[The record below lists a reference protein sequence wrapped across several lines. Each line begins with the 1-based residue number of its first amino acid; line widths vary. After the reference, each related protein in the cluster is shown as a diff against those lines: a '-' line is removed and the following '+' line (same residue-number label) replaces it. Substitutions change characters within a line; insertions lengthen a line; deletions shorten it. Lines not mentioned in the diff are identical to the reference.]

1 MDDKLLD
8 LVNKNDEVIGT
19 VNRKDYKQMLADNI
33 GYIRASD
40 LFIMNS
46 KCKLYIPI
54 RTANKTIAP
63 NGFDYSVGGHVG
75 AGDDYMQTIIREAQE
90 ELNLDINEQQIEL
103 IGKDV
108 SDDIKYIRSI
118 YLLRSDDTPT
128 FNPNDFVSGGWLTPD
143 EIISK
148 IDAGHPAK
156 INLKET
162 IQLLKNYLAAN

>member
-1 MDDKLLD
+1 MDDELLD

-19 VNRKDYKQMLADNI
+19 INRKDYKQMLADNI

-46 KCKLYIPI
+46 KGKLYIPI

-128 FNPNDFVSGGWLTPD
+128 LNPNDFVSGEWLTPD

-148 IDAGHPAK
+148 IDAGHPTK
-156 INLKET
+156 INLKDT
-162 IQLLKNYLAAN
+162 LLLLKNYLTAN